1 MLAGFHEGQRP
12 PLHYEVDRSP
22 GFAAPETMCD
32 ALGTR
37 YFEGGRFFSVKRATT
52 FIYGTGPFQFEAVVL
67 EHAND
72 VEVI

>member
-1 MLAGFHEGQRP
+1 
-12 PLHYEVDRSP
+12 
-22 GFAAPETMCD
+22 MCD